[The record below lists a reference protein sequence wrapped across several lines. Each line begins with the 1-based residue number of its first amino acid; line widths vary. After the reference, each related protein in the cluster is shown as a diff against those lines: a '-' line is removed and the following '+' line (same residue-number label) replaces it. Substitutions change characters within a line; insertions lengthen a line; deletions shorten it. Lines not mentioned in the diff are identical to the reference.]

1 MKNVSPFKKVLFNI
15 LGMMCV
21 IIGVVNRFIPG
32 LPTTPF
38 LILASMLF
46 ARVNPKM
53 QAWLLRSKF
62 LGPYLDNYYNKRGM
76 PTAYKLRTC
85 AFMWA
90 GMLFSITLIPL
101 IWLQILVPTVGVIVT
116 IHIFMAKKRPPDIG
130 LYGLKYNLFSVAL
143 CWIWL
148 GIGLFLADTR
158 FDFIFLIVTGSIL
171 SAIIVVYG
179 IREHLKNEN

>member
-1 MKNVSPFKKVLFNI
+1 MEKISPFKKILFNI
-15 LGMMCV
+15 LGMLCV

-101 IWLQILVPTVGVIVT
+101 LWVQILVPSIGVIVT
-116 IHIFMAKKRPPDIG
+116 VHIFKAKKRPPIDG
-130 LYGLKYNLFSVAL
+130 QYGLKYNLFSIAL

-148 GIGLFLADTR
+148 GIGLFLASTP
-158 FDFIFLIVTGSIL
+158 FDYYFLIITGGIL
-171 SAIIVVYG
+171 SLTILVYG
-179 IREHLKNEN
+179 IRGHIKSG

>member
-1 MKNVSPFKKVLFNI
+1 ML
-15 LGMMCV
+15 CV
-21 IIGVVNRFIPG
+21 IVGVVNRFVPG

-101 IWLQILVPTVGVIVT
+101 FWVQLLVPTIGVIVT
-116 IHIFMAKKRPPDIG
+116 IHIFRAKKRQPTEG
-130 LYGLKYNLFSVAL
+130 QYGLKYNLFSIVL

-148 GIGLFLADTR
+148 GLGLFLADTP
-158 FDFIFLIVTGSIL
+158 FNF
-171 SAIIVVYG
+171 
-179 IREHLKNEN
+179 